1 MHSYYVEGLQIAG
14 FPEMRVFNF
23 YLQPDFLGVIAVS
36 ESAKDLGSICAHILS
51 DHTASAD
58 QYMYGVEDVFR
69 VITSSPFFGIHFS
82 LALMVSSHTFLL
94 L

>member
-1 MHSYYVEGLQIAG
+1 M
-14 FPEMRVFNF
+14 
-23 YLQPDFLGVIAVS
+23 S